1 MWYRNK
7 LKEKASKALN
17 EYFVSPFYITGR
29 PMIGWIMVDNRV
41 YSDKGLVLWLKSAM
55 NFVNTLQPK

>member
-1 MWYRNK
+1 
-7 LKEKASKALN
+7 
-17 EYFVSPFYITGR
+17 
-29 PMIGWIMVDNRV
+29 MIGWIMVDNRV